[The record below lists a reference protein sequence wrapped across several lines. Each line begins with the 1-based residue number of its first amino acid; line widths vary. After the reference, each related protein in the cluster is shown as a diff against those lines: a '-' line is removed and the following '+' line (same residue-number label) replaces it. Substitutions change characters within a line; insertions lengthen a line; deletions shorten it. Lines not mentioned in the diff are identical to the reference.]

1 VSVDRAA
8 DGKED
13 LQMNATITAITLGV
27 HDIDRARRFY
37 ERGLGCTVDKEA
49 DGFVALGLGDVA
61 STIGLYTVDALAADA
76 GVDARGIGFRGAAMS
91 FITDAADEVDAVFA
105 AADKV
110 GGTVV
115 KPARSQFW
123 GGYSGYVADPDGH
136 LWKVASN
143 HRPPMFGRR
152 ETSGVAAAP
161 PAPKETAITL
171 ACQDIKQS
179 KAFYSDALGFTVDKS
194 FGKFASFKHGER
206 ETMLSL
212 YTWSALAD
220 DAGVDPSGQG
230 FRALTLSCVVAAPE
244 QVDEIL
250 VAAAGAGAG
259 ITEATE
265 APWGGYSGFFTDPSG
280 HLWKVASAQTADRR
294 TKR

>member
-1 VSVDRAA
+1 
-8 DGKED
+8 
-13 LQMNATITAITLGV
+13 MNTTLTAITLGV

-37 ERGLGCTVDKEA
+37 ERGLGCTVDQEA
-49 DGFVALGLGDVA
+49 GGFVALNLGDAA
-61 STIGLYTVDALAADA
+61 STLALYTVDALAADA
-76 GVDARGIGFRGAAMS
+76 GVEARGIGFRGAAMS
-91 FITDAADEVDAVFA
+91 FITDTADEVDAVFA
-105 AADKV
+105 ATGKV
-110 GGTVV
+110 GGTIVSQ
-115 KPARSQFW
+115 ARSQFW

-152 ETSGVAAAP
+152 EARPAAATP
-161 PAPKETAITL
+161 PTPKETAITL
-171 ACQDIKQS
+171 ACRDIKQS
-179 KAFYSDALGFTVDKS
+179 KAFYGDALGFTVDKS
-194 FGKFASFKHGER
+194 FGKFVSFKHDER
-206 ETMLSL
+206 ATMLSL

-230 FRALTLSCVVAAPE
+230 FRALTLSCVVDTPE

-250 VAAAGAGAG
+250 AAAAGAGAG
-259 ITEATE
+259 ITGPSEAVL
-265 APWGGYSGFFTDPSG
+265 GGYCGFFTDPSG

>member
-1 VSVDRAA
+1 
-8 DGKED
+8 
-13 LQMNATITAITLGV
+13 MNTTLTAITLGV

-37 ERGLGCTVDKEA
+37 ERGLGCTVDQEA
-49 DGFVALGLGDVA
+49 DGFVALNLGDAA
-61 STIGLYTVDALAADA
+61 STLALYTVDALAADA
-76 GVDARGIGFRGAAMS
+76 GVEARGIGFRGAAMS
-91 FITDAADEVDAVFA
+91 FITDTADEVDAVFA
-105 AADKV
+105 ATAKV
-110 GGTVV
+110 GGTIVS
-115 KPARSQFW
+115 PARSQFW
-123 GGYSGYVADPDGH
+123 GGYTGYVADPDGH

-143 HRPPMFGRR
+143 HRPPMFRRR
-152 ETSGVAAAP
+152 EARPAAATP
-161 PAPKETAITL
+161 PTPKETAITL

-179 KAFYSDALGFTVDKS
+179 KAFYGDALGFTVDKS
-194 FGKFASFKHGER
+194 FGKFVSFKHDER
-206 ETMLSL
+206 ATMLSL

-230 FRALTLSCVVAAPE
+230 FRALTLSCVVDTPE

-259 ITEATE
+259 ITGPTE
-265 APWGGYSGFFTDPSG
+265 AAWGGYSGFFTDPSG